1 MFATNTGDIYQ
12 ETITGWCS
20 RVNIWRNKC
29 LRGHGQTSN
38 SLISPFPK
46 QVSHQQGDP
55 AGCTN
60 LRDELASRSS
70 PQHSSVHLRRK
81 HVRKQCGKSRSQGS
95 FLDAQGP
102 IHTRGKAAECP
113 LCRKVFNNYFS
124 LRWHRM
130 IHTGEK
136 PYKCSLWETATG
148 STLERH
154 DSNVTCVGNSPKF
167 LPDTW
172 ENAQERSPVN
182 VVSVRKVFIKSLTL
196 ENTRQSIPKRSTMN
210 VVSVGVFSQS
220 AGLSQHKRIH
230 TGETPHV
237 CLVCGKAFSQ
247 SSELTRHKRTH
258 TGEKPYKC
266 QRCGSTFSQ
275 YAKLRR
281 HERTHAGEQPDECQ
295 LCGKCFSHGSSLR
308 RHEGTQHQRE
318 NQEGPQ

>member
-20 RVNIWRNKC
+20 RVNMWRNKC

-102 IHTRGKAAECP
+102 IHTRGKAGECP

-136 PYKCSLWETATG
+136 PYKCSLWETAT
-148 STLERH
+148 R
-154 DSNVTCVGNSPKF
+154 V
-167 LPDTW
+167 
-172 ENAQERSPVN
+172 
-182 VVSVRKVFIKSLTL
+182 
-196 ENTRQSIPKRSTMN
+196 
-210 VVSVGVFSQS
+210 
-220 AGLSQHKRIH
+220 H
-230 TGETPHV
+230 TGETRFEHH
-237 CLVCGKAFSQ
+237 VCGKLSKVPTWHMRKH
-247 SSELTRHKRTH
+247 S
-258 TGEKPYKC
+258 GEKPCKCRLCEKSFHQISYLRKHKTIHPKEKHYECC
-266 QRCGSTFSQ
+266 QRGS
-275 YAKLRR
+275 L
-281 HERTHAGEQPDECQ
+281 
-295 LCGKCFSHGSSLR
+295 
-308 RHEGTQHQRE
+308 
-318 NQEGPQ
+318 